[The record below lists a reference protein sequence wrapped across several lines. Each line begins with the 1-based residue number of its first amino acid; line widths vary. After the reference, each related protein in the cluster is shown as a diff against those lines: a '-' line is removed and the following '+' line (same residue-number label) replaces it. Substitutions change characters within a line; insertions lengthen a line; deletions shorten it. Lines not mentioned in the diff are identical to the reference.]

1 MMDEDKIV
9 EKVCLLAL
17 FKKRPNETL
26 KDIQAMLVDTGM
38 FDMKECKRVFKA
50 LKSEKYIS
58 ENNELTLKGI
68 TEAKDAEEMFKQP

>member
-1 MMDEDKIV
+1 MDEDKIV

-38 FDMKECKRVFKA
+38 FDMKECKRVFKT

>member
-38 FDMKECKRVFKA
+38 FDMKECKRVFKT

>member
-38 FDMKECKRVFKA
+38 FDMKECKRVFKV